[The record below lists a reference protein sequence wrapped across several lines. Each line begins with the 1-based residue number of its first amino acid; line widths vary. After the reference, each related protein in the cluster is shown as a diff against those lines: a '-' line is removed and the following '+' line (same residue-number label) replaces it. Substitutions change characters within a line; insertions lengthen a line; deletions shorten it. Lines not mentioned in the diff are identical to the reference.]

1 MNTRNKNM
9 RAEFFI
15 AKSFQ
20 EKQADWQ
27 VSSSSVQKPAYPC
40 YGINVQKMPSELLST
55 NAVDIETYLYGIGAN
70 NYLFPT
76 PTPTL
81 NQTSLPNVKFFDQP
95 NLYIP
100 RLPAIPQNQRP

>member
-1 MNTRNKNM
+1 M

-27 VSSSSVQKPAYPC
+27 VSASSVQTPAYPC

-81 NQTSLPNVKFFDQP
+81 NQTTLAKVKFFDQP

>member
-15 AKSFQ
+15 DQSFQ
-20 EKQADWQ
+20 IKQAEWQ
-27 VSSSSVQKPAYPC
+27 TSSSSIQSAAYPC
-40 YGINVQKMPSELLST
+40 YGINVQKMPAEVLST

-81 NQTSLPNVKFFDQP
+81 APKQLPFVKFFDQT
-95 NLYIP
+95 NLYMP